1 MPKPLDM
8 LHRWSDSRGTEAS
21 NPPEQTMTYLEFKA
35 AYSSAFASMT
45 KYRIDEAGST
55 YYAEKLADLSDAYP
69 EFEVQLEAEGA

>member
-1 MPKPLDM
+1 
-8 LHRWSDSRGTEAS
+8 
-21 NPPEQTMTYLEFKA
+21 MTYLEFKA